1 INYYEYFNSNLHKK
15 HDKVTDQLVPE
26 TGKDNRF
33 VVPITSQPIL
43 MIFNDSNELTGFV
56 YPMKN
61 QDKLKKEFDI
71 SGNFWIAKSGD
82 GYYMADFKN
91 NKWIYIEL

>member
-1 INYYEYFNSNLHKK
+1 
-15 HDKVTDQLVPE
+15 
-26 TGKDNRF
+26 
-33 VVPITSQPIL
+33 